1 MRPLSPNIPLA
12 WTLLALLCYLLQ
24 ACSGGSSAPP
34 PAVTPSAAVT
44 LTPPVP
50 EPTATPQPEDMGEGS
65 VELIHRALL
74 SIVNY
79 HIDKPD
85 PLPLLQAA
93 WQGAAAAAGQRG
105 VPAPPLS
112 PLPPGLDAMW
122 LAWRDQYL
130 DLLHALPPDALDDL
144 RFAAIASMAKSLDDC
159 HTFYLSPQRSGF
171 IDVHEGRATGGV
183 GVELAPSSPPY
194 VRDIYSGSPAEQAG
208 LLPGDVLLAVD
219 GQDVA
224 GLDVIAVDA
233 LLRGPP
239 GSQAEVRIRRPS
251 TGVTSTVLITR
262 ALVRTPAVDYRVLDD
277 GTGYIKIRAFTVG
290 TEVRDGVRGAIDD
303 FEARGV
309 SGWVIDL
316 RDNGGGDSDLVLD
329 GYFIGREV
337 AERTILRDGVLETN
351 DGQADPLPDRPLA
364 VLVNGGSASVSEIFA
379 SMLQDYGRA
388 RVFGTVTQQCA
399 GFVSLEQFP
408 DGSTLGVTIAHALSP
423 RSEQPL
429 WRTGVVPDQFVV
441 RTQADLVAGRD
452 PVLDAA
458 TAWLRSVTGR

>member
-1 MRPLSPNIPLA
+1 MRTLSPKITLA
-12 WTLLALLCYLLQ
+12 WTLLALLGLVLA

-34 PAVTPSAAVT
+34 PTVTPSAALTV
-44 LTPPVP
+44 TPPTP
-50 EPTATPQPEDMGEGS
+50 EPTATPEPEDLGEGS
-65 VELIHRALL
+65 VELIHRALV
-74 SIVNY
+74 SIVDY

-93 WQGAAAAAGQRG
+93 WQGAAAAARQHG
-105 VPAPPLS
+105 VAVPLLS
-112 PLPPGLDAMW
+112 LPGEADAMW
-122 LAWRDQYL
+122 PAWRDQYVG
-130 DLLHALPPDALDDL
+130 LLHALPPDVWDGL
-144 RFAAIASMAKSLDDC
+144 RFAAITSMAQSLDDC

-208 LLPGDVLLAVD
+208 LRLGDVLLAVD

-233 LLRGPP
+233 LLHGPP

-251 TGVTSTVLITR
+251 TGVVSTVLITR
-262 ALVRTPAVDYRVLDD
+262 ALVRTPAVDHRVLDD
-277 GTGYIKIRAFTVG
+277 GTGYIKVRAFTVG
-290 TEVRDGVRGAIDD
+290 TEVRDGVRRAIED
-303 FEARGV
+303 FESRGV

-337 AERTILRDGVLETN
+337 AERTILRDGVVETN
-351 DGQADPLPDRPLA
+351 DGEADPLPDRPLA

-388 RVFGTVTQQCA
+388 RVFGTVTQKCA

-429 WRTGVVPDQFVV
+429 WRTGVIPDQFVV
-441 RTQADLVAGRD
+441 RSQADLVAGRD

-458 TAWLRSVTGR
+458 TAWLRSVAGR